1 MNKMKDSW
9 PVIRKQDT
17 TALQRNLLFPPSG
30 FGISLKKMETAFFLG
45 ISVTTYKSTW
55 CDDPEHHNL
64 NNLCSRY
71 NIIEWF
77 TQ

>member
-1 MNKMKDSW
+1 MKASW
-9 PVIRKQDT
+9 PVTHKQDP
-17 TALQRNLLFPPSG
+17 TALQRNLLFPTSG
-30 FGISLKKMETAFFLG
+30 CGISLKKMETAYFLE

-55 CDDPEHHNL
+55 CDVPEHHNL

-71 NIIEWF
+71 SIIEWF